1 MDRGSAFPYD
11 VPMLKPKLVALVA
24 SAALTIPVLGGC
36 SSTPDYC
43 DQLDATE
50 QALAELRGTNI
61 LSEGT
66 ETLSARYDTF
76 NSDVQQLISAAGEEF
91 AEESAAVE
99 SSLAQ
104 LQSALQSAANF
115 DLGTAAQTI
124 GPALES
130 VQTSSEELF
139 TAVSTTCS

>member
-1 MDRGSAFPYD
+1 MTKST
-11 VPMLKPKLVALVA
+11 MVALMVG
-24 SAALTIPVLGGC
+24 AAMTIPVLGAC

-76 NSDVQQLISAAGEEF
+76 NSEVQQLIAAAGDEF

-99 SSLAQ
+99 SSLTQ
-104 LQSALQSAANF
+104 LQTALQSAASF

-139 TAVSTTCS
+139 SAVTTTCS